1 MAIMADENEE
11 YQKANLSDLVKAL
24 TDGKFDAINERLN
37 SLEDSVRNTLDISVS
52 GTEVKLTY
60 PTEHTDI
67 KILKS

>member
-1 MAIMADENEE
+1 MTIMADENEE
-11 YQKANLSDLVKAL
+11 YQKANLTTVVKEI
-24 TDGKFDAINERLN
+24 TDEKFDAINERLN
-37 SLEDSVRNTLDISVS
+37 SLEDSVRNTLDILVS